1 MCTMSNLNKRWHGND
16 LSFVQC
22 TNHHWR
28 DLMPLSALSR
38 IKHIDYIITSLYGE
52 LNIIT
57 IAGVDWPFIRI
68 TDCQQL
74 PIEMIQ

>member
-1 MCTMSNLNKRWHGND
+1 MSNLDKRWHGND

-38 IKHIDYIITSLYGE
+38 IKHIDYIITSLHGE

-57 IAGVDWPFIRI
+57 TLLELIGHLLELQIVSNCP
-68 TDCQQL
+68 L
-74 PIEMIQ
+74 K

>member
-1 MCTMSNLNKRWHGND
+1 MSNLDRRWHDND

-38 IKHIDYIITSLYGE
+38 IKHNDYIITSLYSE
-52 LNIIT
+52 LNIIST
-57 IAGVDWPFIRI
+57 CG
-68 TDCQQL
+68 TDLMQVRTRKFESSACTRTQ
-74 PIEMIQ
+74 E

>member
-1 MCTMSNLNKRWHGND
+1 MSNLDKRWD
-16 LSFVQC
+16 FSFVQC

-38 IKHIDYIITSLYGE
+38 IKHNDYIITSLYSE
-52 LNIIT
+52 LNIIST
-57 IAGVDWPFIRI
+57 YAVAGVDWPFIKI

-74 PIEMIQ
+74 PIEMI